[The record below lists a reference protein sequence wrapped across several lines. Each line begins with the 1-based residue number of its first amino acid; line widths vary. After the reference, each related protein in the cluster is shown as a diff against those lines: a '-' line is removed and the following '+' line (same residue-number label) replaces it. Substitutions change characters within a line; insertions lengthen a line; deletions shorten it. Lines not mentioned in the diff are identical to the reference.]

1 MSEAPSD
8 DSPPTLRE
16 YFKVTPSTGS
26 ETSADVDAHLTSLTD
41 LRKSLSD
48 DEKSS
53 GILSKIT
60 GGSTAEKVKFTF
72 IATSAGPDEPVELY
86 YTADGKL
93 NTLGSRLFT
102 ISLE

>member
-1 MSEAPSD
+1 MSESPAED
-8 DSPPTLRE
+8 DSHTLRE
-16 YFKVTPSTGS
+16 YYKVTPSTDS
-26 ETSADVDAHLTSLTD
+26 ETNADIDAHLTSLTD

-93 NTLGSRLFT
+93 NTLGSRLQHS
-102 ISLE
+102 IY